1 MRRRAALQSP
11 PTAWRPVSK
20 AADSVLVRSPP
31 PPPPPLGSTRA
42 ECLVYWQRPLGA
54 DASVRRLTV
63 QVRQRHGRNAKTTSG
78 SKTKATIPNCW
89 ALPLTLSQ
97 LPFEIRKDCAAQ
109 QTAVQTLQIVGS
121 NSLIES
127 DGTDV
132 WEWICQCL
140 QQELFVSN
148 SIRNIHFVSDC
159 SDKDCA
165 FLLSA
170 CASSIQNLEAI
181 TTMTPISNRSIA
193 VSIDG
198 MSTSSSAI
206 CCGAGEGEKDS
217 LVTGTVGNYTQ
228 TLQASRHLLLRELR
242 LEYGAVWTR
251 NDVDCL
257 PQVAYAATSSI
268 LQRVAVRGALLAD
281 WSVYAQLIQWAESA
295 SHVAITIVDCTV
307 LVPPTTCTLENEEL
321 EMQRQAA
328 ARLELIHWNAT
339 LQTWRRALLLH
350 HRYNVRGRRRT
361 GHNEY
366 YRIVMDAVV
375 TILRDWYRSSLDV
388 VHSIRTTT
396 IDRQASV
403 AVESGNESAI
413 SMSSVKTTTSE
424 SIAQSHDGASGTAGE
439 MRSDHS
445 LNLAAQGQT
454 CVAATSMGP
463 CSRS

>member
-20 AADSVLVRSPP
+20 TADSVLVRSPP
-31 PPPPPLGSTRA
+31 SPPSGSTRA

-63 QVRQRHGRNAKTTSG
+63 QVRQRHGSNAKITAG
-78 SKTKATIPNCW
+78 SMTKATTPNCW

-140 QQELFVSN
+140 QRELFVSN
-148 SIRNIHFVSDC
+148 SIRSIHFVSDC

-165 FLLSA
+165 FLLRA
-170 CASSIQNLEAI
+170 CALSIQNLEAM

-198 MSTSSSAI
+198 MSSSSSAV

-228 TLQASRHLLLRELR
+228 TLQALRHLLLRELR

-307 LVPPTTCTLENEEL
+307 VVPPTTCTLENEEL
-321 EMQRQAA
+321 EMQQQAA

-339 LQTWRRALLLH
+339 LQTWRRALLH
-350 HRYNVRGRRRT
+350 NRCNVRHRA
-361 GHNEY
+361 GHDEY
-366 YRIVMDAVV
+366 YRILMDSMV

-388 VHSIRTTT
+388 VHPIRTAT

-424 SIAQSHDGASGTAGE
+424 SIAQSHDGASGTVGE